1 MAVPSK
7 TLQPSDLKITL
18 TNGGLRFEDFRQDT
32 LIASVSKEDLIE
44 AVRHV
49 RDDLHGRFITSAGTD
64 MRSVNG
70 NFRISQLFALDAQQ
84 QFLVLFSDI
93 DPQTP
98 DIPAITEL
106 IPGAAWA
113 EREVRDMIGV
123 TPNGHPDLR
132 RLVLPDDWPAD
143 VHPLRR
149 DFPIDERPPA
159 APENKVR
166 INLPP
171 KDASLFPIGPFFP
184 TLEEPTFI
192 NLYVHGEQ
200 VVGMDYRGFYN
211 HRGVEKLGDSELT
224 YHQIPALA
232 ERICGICGFVH
243 SSSYCQ
249 AVEKA
254 AGITIPRRAAYIR
267 TLLLELER
275 IHSHLLWIGLA
286 CHFIGFDTLFM
297 QAWRIR
303 EPVMWLTEY
312 ITGNRKTYGMNR
324 IGGVS
329 RDLPFDAKERI
340 TPVIDKIEAQSAQV
354 VDAILED
361 ASLRAR
367 LEGAGILSTEAARS
381 YCVVGPTARGSG
393 VDIDVRRDHPFA
405 AYDELEFEVCVET
418 GCDIWARTLV
428 RIRELLESIQI
439 VRQVLKKMPSG
450 LIVAEVDE
458 ITPYQVGVSGV
469 EAPRGEV
476 IHYIL
481 TGPDNRPYRWRVR
494 APTYNN
500 LQSVP
505 AMLTGANL
513 ADAPISVGSLDPCFS
528 CTERIQVV
536 DRDSGNIRIYR
547 QAELLEKFLAK
558 GR

>member
-1 MAVPSK
+1 MAVPAK
-7 TLQPSDLKITL
+7 TIQPADLKINL
-18 TNGGLRFEDFRQDT
+18 KNGGLRFEDFRQDT
-32 LIASVSKEDLIE
+32 LVASVSKEDLVE

-49 RDDLHGRFITSAGTD
+49 RDDLDGRFITSTGTD
-64 MRSVNG
+64 MRTVNG
-70 NFRISQLFALDAQQ
+70 NYRISQLFALDAQR
-84 QFLVLFSDI
+84 QFLVLYSDI
-93 DPQTP
+93 DPQSP
-98 DIPAITEL
+98 DIPAITGL

-123 TPNGHPDLR
+123 TPTGHPDLR
-132 RLVLPDDWPAD
+132 RLILPDDWPAD

-200 VVGMDYRGFYN
+200 IVGMDYRGFYN

-249 AVEKA
+249 TVEKA

-329 RDLPFDAKERI
+329 RDLPFDAFERI

-354 VDAILED
+354 GDAIVED

-393 VDIDVRRDHPFA
+393 LDIDARRDHPSA

-428 RIRELLESIQI
+428 RIRELLDAIQI

-450 LIVAEVDE
+450 PIVAEVDE

-494 APTYNN
+494 APSYNN
-500 LQSVP
+500 LQSIP

-536 DRDSGNIRIYR
+536 DRDSGNVRIYR